1 MGSCRSGRLR
11 RLWWPNKRG
20 ASLGGHGLTPE
31 GKING
36 IIISRNNKATFSRN
50 NIWVE
55 VKVPWWGESSFFTP
69 PLHPKQSGFFGC
81 QWSVVLFGYGRA
93 EEMKPE
99 GRLKGKGSNCPKPAN
114 CVPWFFCF
122 RQDVCYWV
130 FFSLIFL
137 PDRFRSNM
145 NKYVLLCKTEAER
158 CWFAVILL
166 VPLFFLDITSCP
178 LCPVFL
184 VLVSK
189 RLSLMAIGSHLG

>member
-1 MGSCRSGRLR
+1 MALLLAGTTRLHSVGTTFEGR
-11 RLWWPNKRG
+11 WKCPDEGNQ
-20 ASLGGHGLTPE
+20 AFSLHYS
-31 GKING
+31 
-36 IIISRNNKATFSRN
+36 ISNNQ
-50 NIWVE
+50 V
-55 VKVPWWGESSFFTP
+55 FFA
-69 PLHPKQSGFFGC
+69 C
-81 QWSVVLFGYGRA
+81 QWSVVLFGYGGA

-99 GRLKGKGSNCPKPAN
+99 GMLKGKGSNCPKPAN
-114 CVPWFFCF
+114 CVPWFFWL

-130 FFSLIFL
+130 FFSVIFL

-145 NKYVLLCKTEAER
+145 NKYVLLCKSEAER

-184 VLVSK
+184 VLGSM